1 VTTIERVRKIAATAV
16 ALLIAAC
23 GGSGGDGGGGD
34 AVDGVP
40 GSTPSLTITQ
50 PLDGSLAL
58 TTVPIDVRCVDDRPG
73 CQVDV
78 RYYTEYCTGR
88 GCTVDVREYSDV
100 LARGT
105 AGLATT
111 LDLAAF
117 AGSQQGQDFGL
128 EFRATDSGG
137 QVTTESR
144 TVYVELPGQLTPIR
158 TVGGD
163 IADFDGTR
171 LLYFTSEKGGDHPA
185 IYSLSTGVTEIIP
198 LDDGW
203 DVSWFR
209 GLAPYNEA
217 RLTPDGAVFRADR
230 LGGDDAVFLWRSGTL
245 TLLPNSESA
254 YELFVAG
261 PFAIWPNGVINSP
274 LYRVDTRT
282 GVSELVEPSIRS
294 RADVAADGTVVLID
308 QYGRLIS
315 DRAGQRTILVGA
327 NAGEP
332 RIEGS
337 SVAFNTVANSR
348 RSLWLM
354 LNGAAPILLVETS
367 SSVTLSS
374 TQLAGGWVAF
384 TDNAPVTS
392 PPQVY
397 RRDPQG
403 TISQITHF
411 ADLGGILE
419 RLAPNGDAMIYR
431 GSGRYLSRGTTLT
444 RIRSNDS
451 FDTRTFWFDGQWYIA
466 MGATLARVDTSGM

>member
-1 VTTIERVRKIAATAV
+1 MIFATAV

-40 GSTPSLTITQ
+40 GSPPSLTITQ

-58 TTVPIDVRCVDDRPG
+58 TTLPIDVRCVDDRPG

-117 AGSQQGQDFGL
+117 AGSQGQDFGL

-144 TVYVELPGQLTPIR
+144 TVYVESPGQLTPIR

-171 LLYFTSEKGGDHPA
+171 LLYFTSDDSGDHPA
-185 IYSLSTGVTEIIP
+185 IYSLSTDVTEIIP
-198 LDDGW
+198 LEDGW

-230 LGGDDAVFLWRSGTL
+230 PGGEDAVFLWRSGTL
-245 TLLPNSESA
+245 TLLPNSENA

-261 PFAIWPNGVINSP
+261 PFAIWPNGVIAPP

-282 GVSELVEPSIRS
+282 GVSELVEPLFRS
-294 RADVAADGTVVLID
+294 SADVAADGTVVFID
-308 QYGRLIS
+308 QNGRLIS
-315 DRAGQRTILVGA
+315 DRAGQRTILVQA
-327 NAGEP
+327 NANAP
-332 RIEGS
+332 KIEGS
-337 SVAFNTVANSR
+337 NVAFDTVANLR

-354 LNGAAPILLVETS
+354 LNGAAPILVVETS
-367 SSVTLSS
+367 SSVTLRS
-374 TQLAGGWVAF
+374 TQLAGDWVASQI
-384 TDNAPVTS
+384 TPRPGRLRKSIVAILRARS
-392 PPQVY
+392 
-397 RRDPQG
+397 RSSR
-403 TISQITHF
+403 ISQI
-411 ADLGGILE
+411 
-419 RLAPNGDAMIYR
+419 
-431 GSGRYLSRGTTLT
+431 
-444 RIRSNDS
+444 
-451 FDTRTFWFDGQWYIA
+451 
-466 MGATLARVDTSGM
+466 

>member
-1 VTTIERVRKIAATAV
+1 MTVLELAPKIVATTV

-23 GGSGGDGGGGD
+23 GGSGGDGGGD
-34 AVDGVP
+34 AVEGVP
-40 GSTPSLTITQ
+40 GSSPSLTITQ

-58 TTVPIDVRCVDDRPG
+58 PTIPIDVRCVDDRPR

-78 RYYTEYCTGR
+78 RYYEEYCTGR
-88 GCTVDVREYSDV
+88 GCTLDVRDYSEV

-111 LDLAAF
+111 LDLASF
-117 AGSQQGQDFGL
+117 AGTWGQDFGL

-171 LLYFTSEKGGDHPA
+171 LLYFTSDDAGDHPA

-198 LDDGW
+198 LEDGW

-230 LGGDDAVFLWRSGTL
+230 LGGVDAVFLWRSGAL
-245 TLLPNSESA
+245 TLLPNSENA

-261 PFAIWPNGVINSP
+261 PFAIWQNGVINP
-274 LYRVDTRT
+274 TLYRVDTRT
-282 GVSELVEPSIRS
+282 GVSELVEPSIRP
-294 RADVAADGTVVLID
+294 RADVAADGTVVFSD
-308 QYGRLIS
+308 QNGRLIL
-315 DRAGQRTILVGA
+315 DRAGQRTTLVGA
-327 NAGEP
+327 TASEP
-332 RIEGS
+332 RIAGS
-337 SVAFNTVANSR
+337 SVAFDTVGGNFR
-348 RSLWLM
+348 RSLWLI
-354 LNGAAPILLVETS
+354 LDGAAPILLVETS
-367 SSVTLSS
+367 SSVTLR
-374 TQLAGGWVAF
+374 TQLAGDWLAF
-384 TDNAPVTS
+384 TDNAPQGS

-431 GSGRYLSRGTTLT
+431 GAARYLSRGTTLT
-444 RIRSNDS
+444 QIYSNDS
-451 FDTRTFWFDGQWYIA
+451 FETRTFWVDGQWYIA